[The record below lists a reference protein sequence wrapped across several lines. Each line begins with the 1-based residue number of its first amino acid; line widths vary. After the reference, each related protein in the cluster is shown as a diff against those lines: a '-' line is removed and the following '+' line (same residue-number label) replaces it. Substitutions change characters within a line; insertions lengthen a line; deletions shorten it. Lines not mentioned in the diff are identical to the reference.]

1 MVTFSLW
8 FCLAMFAIMSAIIV
22 KTFAFPTGMPKS
34 KDTDSKKADF

>member
-8 FCLAMFAIMSAIIV
+8 FCLVMFAATLAVIL
-22 KTFAFPTGMPKS
+22 KTFAFPTGIPKP